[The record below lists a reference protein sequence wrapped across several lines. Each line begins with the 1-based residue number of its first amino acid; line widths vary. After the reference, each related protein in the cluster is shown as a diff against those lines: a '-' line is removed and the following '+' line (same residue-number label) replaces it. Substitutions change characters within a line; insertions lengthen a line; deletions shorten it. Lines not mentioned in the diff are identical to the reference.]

1 MGENFRI
8 KPDCKNMLVISHWK
22 IKLGRSKD
30 STVNAR
36 SQQRTATRRH
46 GEIHKHR
53 NTRKRSL
60 LFNLL
65 NCHSDFSWDD
75 TQWARAL
82 FWDHEGKELHSCRQE
97 SVYIS
102 ITSETPEAIGRVQHL
117 HKRSLLC
124 SKTHS
129 KAPVATVFSQPQNPT
144 SEHTTCIPAPQT
156 PNGCSGRGK
165 RVLCSSSDGH
175 MRSIA
180 VVCTLQMMKTLQY
193 SQSQQDD
200 FAPSVFHIVVITR
213 STEMQIKLQSL
224 QVERYTLLLPLCT
237 DLHFLLPLTHQELRL
252 ELQELVACSQQDC
265 SKG

>member
-1 MGENFRI
+1 MNL
-8 KPDCKNMLVISHWK
+8 PLVAQSLITFSDLSSSTLL
-22 IKLGRSKD
+22 KL
-30 STVNAR
+30 
-36 SQQRTATRRH
+36 SQLTLA
-46 GEIHKHR
+46 G
-53 NTRKRSL
+53 
-60 LFNLL
+60 
-65 NCHSDFSWDD
+65 CD

-82 FWDHEGKELHSCRQE
+82 FWDHEGKELHSCRQD
-97 SVYIS
+97 
-102 ITSETPEAIGRVQHL
+102 TL
-117 HKRSLLC
+117 
-124 SKTHS
+124 
-129 KAPVATVFSQPQNPT
+129 KAPVATVSILNIPHLNTLLF
-144 SEHTTCIPAPQT
+144 PAPQT
-156 PNGCSGRGK
+156 KWLLCREEGCARPA
-165 RVLCSSSDGH
+165 DGH
-175 MRSIA
+175 MRSQRSIA